1 MFFFFSTHFIDM
13 YGESYGPWGS
23 VTKNIFLYLSV
34 LMHLSYIYVY
44 IYTYIYISD
53 DYLQS
58 PKSKMLFNCGIEH
71 SPSRFSR
78 LSYHRLHPGP
88 EGASGQRRIVAVGD
102 GSRRSSTRHPGCS
115 GPSSW

>member
-1 MFFFFSTHFIDM
+1 M
-13 YGESYGPWGS
+13 GVSYKEHIS
-23 VTKNIFLYLSV
+23 VFVSV
-34 LMHLSYIYVY
+34 DASIIYIY
-44 IYTYIYISD
+44 IRIYIYISD
-53 DYLQS
+53 DYYLQS